1 MKILASLGQTE
12 CSKCQELVG
21 DYLTHLLTSCRNTAV
36 RRDIFWSTMFD
47 NINVNFAVR
56 LYNLNEVDFTIS
68 ILEDSKKHFQQPYEW
83 EIFQDIVYKLIDT
96 CLDF

>member
-12 CSKCQELVG
+12 CSKCYELVG
-21 DYLTHLLTSCRNTAV
+21 DIDYLTHLLTSCRNTAV

-68 ILEDSKKHFQQPYEW
+68 ILEDSKKHFQQPDEC
-83 EIFQDIVYKLIDT
+83 EIFQDTVYKFISL
-96 CLDF
+96 